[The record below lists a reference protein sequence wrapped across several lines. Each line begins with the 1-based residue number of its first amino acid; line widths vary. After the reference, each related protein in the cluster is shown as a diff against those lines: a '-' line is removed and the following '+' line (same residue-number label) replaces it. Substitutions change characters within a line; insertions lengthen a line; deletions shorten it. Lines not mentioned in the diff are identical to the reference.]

1 MIEPQFWESPGA
13 FLGSIQ
19 SDMYFRELLRVT
31 SPELM
36 QRFKTAQLEDLVPMI
51 HFLLINKFDT
61 NPPRSRRK
69 CYLLECK
76 FFESWDQV
84 KERNDI
90 AKLLIGFGTN
100 ALDRC
105 CDFFPALTT
114 GNAGIV

>member
-13 FLGSIQ
+13 FLGSVQ
-19 SDMYFRELLRVT
+19 SDMYFRELLKVT

-76 FFESWDQV
+76 FFNLGIKSKSETTLPSYSLGLELTPW
-84 KERNDI
+84 I
-90 AKLLIGFGTN
+90 AVVIS
-100 ALDRC
+100 
-105 CDFFPALTT
+105 FPH
-114 GNAGIV
+114 